1 MFSNAGC
8 KSTMWISKVTVTI
21 QVLQHRD
28 YGVDGGLEF
37 RVSLSEKKT
46 WLSSVSSLS
55 FNIFG
60 EVMVIFNVL
69 G

>member
-1 MFSNAGC
+1 
-8 KSTMWISKVTVTI
+8 MWISKVNVMI
-21 QVLQHRD
+21 QVLQRKG

-37 RVSLSEKKT
+37 RVNLSEKKT

>member
-8 KSTMWISKVTVTI
+8 KSTMWISKVNVMI
-21 QVLQHRD
+21 QVLQRKG